1 MQFDQRWRS
10 ARASSSTTAE
20 LALQRAVAEAL
31 ALDAEQDEA
40 REAVEALAAA
50 VVATARCR
58 NSVTPRGYRHPEI
71 GWIGTWLLVTVK
83 GHSAQAQLSPETR

>member
-1 MQFDQRWRS
+1 MQFDQRRRS
-10 ARASSSTTAE
+10 ARSSSSTTAE

-50 VVATARCR
+50 VDATARCR
-58 NSVTPRGYRHPEI
+58 NSVTPRGCRHPEI
-71 GWIGTWLLVTVK
+71 G
-83 GHSAQAQLSPETR
+83 